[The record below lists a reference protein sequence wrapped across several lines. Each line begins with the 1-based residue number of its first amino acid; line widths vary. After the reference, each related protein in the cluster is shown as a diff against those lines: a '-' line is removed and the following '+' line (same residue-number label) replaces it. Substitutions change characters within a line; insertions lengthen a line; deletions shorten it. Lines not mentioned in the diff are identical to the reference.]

1 MTEITEHGGW
11 AGLSY
16 GATERLLA
24 ELHETTPESI
34 RSRFRKLRL
43 KPFPDE
49 IRSGTGRRIAYDL
62 PRILALA
69 AVFDLNRLYV
79 PQGRA
84 VELVETC
91 WPEWCRAF
99 LAAAAVCSLLPDGLD
114 VPLGASSSI
123 RLLVDAYNDG
133 FGGPELMKSEAEA
146 IQVHGTAMPPSIEVD
161 TMRIV
166 GKLASTVSPKRALSE
181 AFTRLE
187 RAFGWTAP
195 ATPHRASVAEMSRGR
210 GFLDEGPYFERA
222 KALLCEPSRFPD
234 PERTP
239 LAFGRMQA
247 LIDYIEDPAPI
258 DRWKAEIGDDE
269 DRPRLGHLLSFWA
282 ASKGLKVRRRYPE
295 IAQALAGREVHDV
308 ALGYIASTVL

>member
-1 MTEITEHGGW
+1 MIAVTEHGGW
-11 AGLSY
+11 AGLTY

-49 IRSGTGRRIAYDL
+49 IRSGTGKRVAYDL
-62 PRILALA
+62 PRILALS

-99 LAAAAVCSLLPDGLD
+99 LAAAAASSLLTGKINFPI
-114 VPLGASSSI
+114 GASPSI
-123 RLLVDAYNDG
+123 RMLPDAYDDG
-133 FGGPELMKSEAEA
+133 GSGPELMGIGPFPVPGDVA
-146 IQVHGTAMPPSIEVD
+146 AMPPFIEVD
-161 TMRIV
+161 TTRTV
-166 GKLASTVSPKRALSE
+166 GMLATTVSAKGALAA
-181 AFTRLE
+181 AFADLE

-210 GFLDEGPYFERA
+210 GFLDEGPYFARA
-222 KALLCEPSRFPD
+222 RILLGDPSRFPD
-234 PERTP
+234 PVRMP
-239 LAFGRMQA
+239 LAFARMQA

-258 DRWKAEIGDDE
+258 DRWKSDIGDDE

-282 ASKGLKVRRRYPE
+282 ESKGLKVRRSYPE
-295 IAQALAGREVHDV
+295 IAQALAGRDV
-308 ALGYIASTVL
+308 REAALSYIASTM